1 MNTVDVMK
9 AGWRSL
15 LPDKQSGNVILIL
28 LRCYSD
34 HNLGDGERP
43 WLQRGG
49 MEGRGKQ
56 AEAQRPGPSVVAV
69 LLPIFIMSHSSVATN
84 TLLKR
89 TKGKHEHAHKLK
101 LQFILF
107 LDKRM
112 QHHKA

>member
-1 MNTVDVMK
+1 
-9 AGWRSL
+9 
-15 LPDKQSGNVILIL
+15 
-28 LRCYSD
+28 
-34 HNLGDGERP
+34 
-43 WLQRGG
+43 

-89 TKGKHEHAHKLK
+89 TKGKRKHAHKLK

-107 LDKRM
+107 LGKRM
-112 QHHKA
+112 QQHKA